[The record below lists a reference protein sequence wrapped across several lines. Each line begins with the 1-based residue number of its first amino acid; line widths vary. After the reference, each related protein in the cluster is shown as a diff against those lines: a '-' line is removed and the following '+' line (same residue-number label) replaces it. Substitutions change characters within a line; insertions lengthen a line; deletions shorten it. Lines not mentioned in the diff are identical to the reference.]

1 MRCLRLIVVLFVF
14 YSSVVQAINVSVTT
28 QLFYTQEEAYLEVYS
43 RVISESVLYQPSLLD
58 STLQQSSIEL
68 LVIIKENDSVRI
80 AEKYQIDSPASI
92 ERSDFWDLKKY
103 GLMTGEYSIELL
115 YRDLYNATDTL
126 VYQELISVKSSDEYL
141 LASDVLLMSDV
152 SPTAGKYNY
161 EKSGFYYEPLC
172 YDLVGKNMERLIMY
186 LELKNCETILK
197 EEFYVKYYPIDIDDT
212 ELENE
217 YTAGYKKLK
226 PNNDLSILLEY
237 NTTKLPSG
245 NYEMVIEV
253 HKKDKSKVSQI
264 SKTFSVHHPLVD
276 FKLKYRADETFETS
290 FVQFLDTEALDYS
303 LKAVFPRVPN
313 NMTEVLNQIIASK
326 DLVTKRYF
334 LYNYW
339 ISFSADNPKAM
350 YEKYM
355 EVAKAIDRRY
365 INNVGHGFES
375 DRGYYFLKYGRPDN
389 IVSVEEEPS
398 APPYEIWI
406 YNYLPETQQTN
417 VKFLFYN
424 PSLVTNDYQ
433 LLHSTCRG
441 ERNNPRWEVDL
452 YSDDFQ
458 GQNNNYHD
466 ARTTQ
471 DNFNRNARRY
481 FSDL

>member
-1 MRCLRLIVVLFVF
+1 MSCLRLVLLFF
-14 YSSVVQAINVSVTT
+14 ILYSSAALAINVSVTT

-43 RVISESVLYQPSLLD
+43 RVISESVLYQQSLSD

-68 LVIIKENDSVRI
+68 LVIIKENDAVRI
-80 AEKYQIDSPASI
+80 AEKYQINSPASATK
-92 ERSDFWDLKKY
+92 SDFWDLKKY
-103 GLMTGEYSIELL
+103 GLSTGDYSLELL
-115 YRDLYNATDTL
+115 FTDLHNISDTL
-126 VYQELISVKSSDEYL
+126 SYKEIISVKSPNEYFL
-141 LASDVLLMSDV
+141 VSDVLLMSAI
-152 SPTAGKYNY
+152 SATSEKYNF
-161 EKSGFYYEPLC
+161 EKSGFYYEPLA
-172 YDLVGKNMERLIMY
+172 YDLVGKDMDRLIMY
-186 LELKNCETILK
+186 LELKNCETILT

-212 ELENE
+212 ELDNE

-226 PNNDLSILLEY
+226 PDENLSILLEY
-237 NTTKLPSG
+237 NATKLPSG
-245 NYEMVIEV
+245 NYEMIIEV

-264 SKTFSVHHPLVD
+264 SKTFSVHHPIVD

-290 FVQFLDTEALDYS
+290 FVQFINTEALDYG

-326 DLVTKRYF
+326 DLVAKRYF

-355 EVAKAIDRRY
+355 EVARAIDRRY